1 MGTLDCSGYL
11 EDQPPRRKVPL
22 EGRRDTRPLHAN
34 VTTSHSAMNVTHSST
49 LPRLVVPFLV
59 WYLTKKRL
67 QEKLAKESKS
77 GLKQKFL

>member
-11 EDQPPRRKVPL
+11 EDRPLRGKVPL
-22 EGRRDTRPLHAN
+22 EGLRDTRPLHGK
-34 VTTSHSAMNVTHSST
+34 VTTSQSAMNVTYSST
-49 LPRLVVPFLV
+49 LSRLVVPLLL